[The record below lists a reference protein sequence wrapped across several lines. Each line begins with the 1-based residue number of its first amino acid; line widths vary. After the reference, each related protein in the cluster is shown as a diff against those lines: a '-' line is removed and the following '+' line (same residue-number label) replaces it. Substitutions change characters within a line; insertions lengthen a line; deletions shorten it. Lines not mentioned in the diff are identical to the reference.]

1 MNTISTRA
9 RRPLRPIALRLV
21 GTWRGVRIDVTKV
34 DREAPG
40 GPTARVVGGTPG
52 LPEGGSELGVDTPA
66 GDVGTKVL
74 RETSVDVCGLS
85 EALSATDS
93 VADRAPWV
101 VGRNCTCTEQAL
113 FGGRVLPLQPST
125 TLAKSPALVPPTVT
139 LPIESAAVPT
149 LATVT
154 VPGGAVLPAWGL
166 WKTRGRAEEGRGGE
180 GCRARGAPDQ

>member
-101 VGRNCTCTEQAL
+101 VGRNSTCTEQDV
-113 FGGRVLPLQPST
+113 FGCRVLPLQPSA

-139 LPIESAAVPT
+139 LLIASGAVPA
-149 LATVT
+149 LVTVT
-154 VPGGAVLPAWGL
+154 VPGG
-166 WKTRGRAEEGRGGE
+166 
-180 GCRARGAPDQ
+180 

>member
-1 MNTISTRA
+1 MNTISARA

-40 GPTARVVGGTPG
+40 GPPARVVGGTSG

-101 VGRNCTCTEQAL
+101 VGQNGTGT
-113 FGGRVLPLQPST
+113 GRDRVGST
-125 TLAKSPALVPPTVT
+125 VVAVSPK
-139 LPIESAAVPT
+139 
-149 LATVT
+149 
-154 VPGGAVLPAWGL
+154 
-166 WKTRGRAEEGRGGE
+166 KT
-180 GCRARGAPDQ
+180 

>member
-85 EALSATDS
+85 EALSAT
-93 VADRAPWV
+93 
-101 VGRNCTCTEQAL
+101 
-113 FGGRVLPLQPST
+113 
-125 TLAKSPALVPPTVT
+125 LAKSPALVPPTVT
-139 LPIESAAVPT
+139 LLIASGAVPA

-154 VPGGAVLPAWGL
+154 VPGGSVLPAWGL
-166 WKTRGRAEEGRGGE
+166 PNTRRLGLTDARAV
-180 GCRARGAPDQ
+180 GCFVPLPWSAATCGLSDALSATDSVADRAPWVVG